1 LIRFQADA
9 DINPRLLTLV
19 YRLEPAIDFAS
30 ALNPDLTGMPDA
42 HVLEL
47 AANQS
52 RILVTNDRNTMIDHF
67 RRRIEAGRSS
77 PAVFFVLA
85 QNAPVAAIAEAIILI
100 WATSTPADWAD
111 GITYLPSLSPHIFP
125 R

>member
-1 LIRFQADA
+1 MIRFQADA

-30 ALNPDLTGMPDA
+30 ALNPDLTGLPDA

-67 RRRIEAGRSS
+67 RRHIEAGRFS
-77 PAVFFVLA
+77 PGVFVFA

-111 GITYLPSLSPHIFP
+111 GISYLPSLSPHIFP